1 MSSSKPWHPTSLWTK
16 YRTKLDLMYNVQV
29 ISLRKPLSVLDTS
42 TVSICNT
49 LFDKFKT
56 GAYKNCTSRINKKT
70 YNSKTIK
77 TFSIIEA
84 ENNVLV

>member
-29 ISLRKPLSVLDTS
+29 ISLRKPQSVLDTS

-49 LFDKFKT
+49 LIDKKLVHIKT
-56 GAYKNCTSRINKKT
+56 ALHELKKKP